1 MNVDPRQNDP
11 QYQRPLSGDSEQ
23 ASQFGMGS
31 QADMPLQQGAQGSV
45 PGMRAVDP
53 NSVTPGAEVYG
64 TDGKRLGT
72 VKEVYDDSFLVQKGI
87 FFVHDYFVPW
97 NVVTRVAVD
106 RIDLSLTADYAKNQ
120 DWSRRPGPSAPGR
133 GAQADS
139 ATDSQRGGLNTQN
152 NVTPSGLGTNTMGG
166 DAAGA
171 TPNQGAGGVMPN
183 QAPNQPM
190 GKPMD
195 AGLSPSG
202 DAPTQYG
209 AGQYDQGMNPD
220 PGTTGGSMNAGG
232 MAPENRPAN
241 QGMQGSRDPD
251 AGNRSGDPQVPRN
264 PDDSDF
270 TQQGMTNP

>member
-11 QYQRPLSGDSEQ
+11 QYQSPMSGDSEQ

-31 QADMPLQQGAQGSV
+31 QADVPLQQGAQGAA
-45 PGMRAVDP
+45 PGTRAVDP
-53 NSVTPGAEVYG
+53 NSVMPGAEVYG

-97 NVVTRVAVD
+97 NVVARVAVD

-120 DWSRRPGPSAPGR
+120 DWSRRPGLSSPGR
-133 GAQADS
+133 GVQADS
-139 ATDSQRGGLNTQN
+139 AADAQRGGPNTQN
-152 NVTPSGLGTNTMGG
+152 NVNPSGPGTNTMGG
-166 DAAGA
+166 GAAGA
-171 TPNQGAGGVMPN
+171 HPSQGAGDVMPN

-190 GKPMD
+190 GMPTD
-195 AGLSPSG
+195 AGMSPSG
-202 DAPTQYG
+202 DAPTQHG
-209 AGQYDQGMNPD
+209 AGQYDRGMKPD
-220 PGTTGGSMNAGG
+220 RGATGSTMNAGG
-232 MAPENRPAN
+232 MAPEHRSAN

-251 AGNRSGDPQVPRN
+251 AGNRSGDPQGPRN
-264 PDDSDF
+264 PDDPDS